1 MSSHD
6 PGISIVQAIQVW
18 MQQFKGLQGR
28 HPGLWPSGPRI
39 TMLIVIFLS
48 VIAGGVWWCWVD
60 QWEALNQA
68 QIEEEKLRQS
78 FRKKIGQVQ
87 NLQALRQQ
95 KNTVS
100 ARVDLLSRQLPGKS
114 EMDALLSEINQAGTG
129 RGLQFELFKP
139 GQVQLRPHY
148 AELAIDIRLTGN
160 YHAFAGFMSDI
171 ANFPRIVTIDRLV
184 INQQKE
190 GIQVF
195 DAVMHTYRYLDKEEI
210 NYQVKQA
217 SEKQKKTK
225 H

>member
-28 HPGLWPSGPRI
+28 HPVLWPSGPRI
-39 TMLIVIFLS
+39 AMLIVIFLS
-48 VIAGGVWWCWVD
+48 VIAGGIWWCWVD
-60 QWEALNQA
+60 QWETLNQA

-139 GQVQLRPHY
+139 RQVQLRPHY

>member
-6 PGISIVQAIQVW
+6 PGISIAQAIQVW

-39 TMLIVIFLS
+39 AMLIVIFLS
-48 VIAGGVWWCWVD
+48 VIAGGIWWCWVD
-60 QWEALNQA
+60 QWETLNQA

-100 ARVDLLSRQLPGKS
+100 ARVDLLSRQLPSKS

-217 SEKQKKTK
+217 SEKQRKTK

>member
-1 MSSHD
+1 MISSD
-6 PGISIVQAIQVW
+6 PTMATVQALQLW
-18 MQQFKGLQGR
+18 AQQFKGLQGR
-28 HPGLWPSGPRI
+28 HPGLWPRAPRI
-39 TMLIVIFLS
+39 AALVVILLS
-48 VIAGGVWWCWVD
+48 VIAGGVWLCWVD
-60 QWEALNQA
+60 QWETLNQA
-68 QIEEEKLRQS
+68 QSEEERLRQS

-87 NLQALRQQ
+87 NLQPLRQQ
-95 KNTVS
+95 KKAVS
-100 ARVDLLSRQLPGKS
+100 ARVDLLSRQLPSKS

-148 AELAIDIRLTGN
+148 AELPIDIRLTGN

-171 ANFPRIVTIDRLV
+171 ANFSRIVTIDHLV

-190 GIQVF
+190 GVQVF

-217 SEKQKKTK
+217 SVKQKKAN